1 MTFLKKLF
9 CLDNS
14 IITDV
19 TSASVLLVDHSKTK
33 LYIIT
38 NQSSYKILSRIS
50 ILVHKWESMFS
61 FDLIRDTITISK
73 DIMTHFMDKCTIHHI
88 I

>member
-1 MTFLKKLF
+1 MLMMINQEVLITKYIRGWVRNMTFLKKLF

-50 ILVHKWESMFS
+50 ILVHK
-61 FDLIRDTITISK
+61 
-73 DIMTHFMDKCTIHHI
+73 
-88 I
+88 